1 MAEQRGGRPKV
12 MEVRKTVSIDGETDN
27 ALEYLKKT
35 VPGGYV
41 LSSRI
46 RQVIKEDAK
55 KFGWVRPDEWP
66 VETEE

>member
-12 MEVRKTVSIDGETDN
+12 MEVRKTVSIDSETDN

-55 KFGWVRPDEWP
+55 SFGWVWPDEWP
-66 VETEE
+66 TKKD